1 MTRLRQH
8 KYQTGRIDG
17 QLFLVYNE
25 RRDTISRE
33 MRGRAIIA
41 KFTYMITR

>member
-1 MTRLRQH
+1 MTRLRRH

-25 RRDTISRE
+25 RRDTISSQLID
-33 MRGRAIIA
+33 RAIIA